1 LSLIDRYLV
10 RMILSASFA
19 ALIGLTLVIWITQA
33 MHDLDLITT
42 QGQSLLQFL
51 RVTSLTLPP
60 MAAVIAPIA
69 FYIGLLIALNRLNS
83 DSELVVL
90 SASGMSSLRLA
101 KPLAIAALVASLA
114 CAFLTL
120 SLVPSSIHTWRGL
133 ITQIRSD
140 FLTKIVKP
148 GGFNTLEKDL
158 VFHYRERSGDALLG
172 IFIQDSRDP
181 ELLIVYV
188 AERGRIVQAKEG
200 NYLVLENGSVQ
211 RETPRDRD
219 ASIVA
224 FQRYAL
230 DLSQLAPGNDEV
242 IYVPHERLTPDLIA
256 AYINRTEPT
265 AIEALIGAELA
276 DRFATPLFNFTFAAL
291 ALALLGRPRTTRSRS
306 FIVTVTAVALA
317 AILRVAGFTI
327 IVAAKDSQLLIGSA
341 IAFPVIASLAI
352 VIWAV
357 LMNRSNAS
365 WSLSSLRRNKRVMA

>member
-1 LSLIDRYLV
+1 LSLIDRYLI
-10 RMILSASFA
+10 RMILSASLA
-19 ALIGLTLVIWITQA
+19 ALVGLTLVIWITQA

-69 FYIGLLIALNRLNS
+69 FYIGLLVALNRLNA

-101 KPLAIAALVASLA
+101 KPLAIAAFIASLA

-120 SLVPSSIHTWRGL
+120 SLVPSSIHTWRSL

-230 DLSQLAPGNDEV
+230 DSSQLAPGNDEV
-242 IYVPHERLTPDLIA
+242 VYVPHERLTPDLLA
-256 AYINRTEPT
+256 AYVNRTEPT
-265 AIEALIGAELA
+265 ATEALIGAELA

-306 FIVTVTAVALA
+306 FIVTVAAVALA

-327 IVAAKDSQLLIGSA
+327 IVAAKDSQLLIATA
-341 IAFPVIASLAI
+341 IAFPVLASLAI
-352 VIWAV
+352 AV
-357 LMNRSNAS
+357 GAIVTNRSNTS
-365 WSLSSLRRNKRVMA
+365 WSVPWLGRHKRVLV

>member
-1 LSLIDRYLV
+1 
-10 RMILSASFA
+10 MILNASFA

-42 QGQSLLQFL
+42 QGQTLLQFF

-90 SASGMSSLRLA
+90 SASGMSLLRLA
-101 KPLAIAALVASLA
+101 KPFAIAAFIAALVSGY
-114 CAFLTL
+114 LTL
-120 SLVPSSIHTWRGL
+120 SLVPTSIHTWRNL

-148 GGFNTLEKDL
+148 GGFNALEKDL

-181 ELLIVYV
+181 QLLIVYV

-230 DLSQLAPGNDEV
+230 DLSQLAPENDQV
-242 IYVPHERLTPDLIA
+242 AYVPHERLTPDLIA
-256 AYINRTEPT
+256 AYLDQTEPK
-265 AIEALIGAELA
+265 AVEAMIGAELA
-276 DRFATPLFNFTFAAL
+276 DRFGTPLFNFTFAAL

-306 FIVTVTAVALA
+306 FVVTVTAVAA
-317 AILRVAGFTI
+317 AALLRVAGFSL
-327 IVAAKDSQLLIGSA
+327 IVGAKDSPMLIA
-341 IAFPVIASLAI
+341 IAIGFPLLLGLAI
-352 VIWAV
+352 SVAALLV
-357 LMNRSNAS
+357 NRSN
-365 WSLSSLRRNKRVMA
+365 RRWRWPLARHTKLTSA

>member
-1 LSLIDRYLV
+1 MSLIDRYLV